1 MELQRGDPVQ
11 LPALELA
18 DALLETRLFVR
29 EATGDLELLLESH
42 ATADSAAPEP
52 RAATRTADRA
62 IKHLNEAQERLDS
75 LYGTILEA
83 RRQQSPDTGGTHSA
97 RPVDLTEVRRGPE
110 GS

>member
-1 MELQRGDPVQ
+1 MQ

-42 ATADSAAPEP
+42 AAADSTAPEP

-62 IKHLNEAQERLDS
+62 IHHLHEAQERLDS

-83 RRQQSPDTGGTHSA
+83 RRQQPPGDGGARHA
-97 RPVDLTEVRRGPE
+97 RPVDLTEVQRGPE
-110 GS
+110 TP